1 MLSPHRD
8 NVMKNLLIPWQ
19 LFRQS
24 LVLRTA
30 DNLQTWLNRWCY
42 GDKGALLIGRAV
54 SVNEQTKNPTVDH
67 DQVVHEAPPAP
78 LLIAQ
83 QPKRAKGHAKPI
95 ILPMD
100 RRLLDCFH
108 EL

>member
-1 MLSPHRD
+1 
-8 NVMKNLLIPWQ
+8 MKKILIPWQ

-24 LVLRTA
+24 LSLRTA
-30 DNLQTWLNRWCY
+30 DNLESWLNRWCY

-54 SVNEQTKNPTVDH
+54 SVNEQPENSVADI
-67 DQVVHEAPPAP
+67 DQVVHEAPPMP

-83 QPKRAKGHAKPI
+83 QPKPAKGHAKPI

-100 RRLLDCFH
+100 RRMIDCLH